1 MSFIRH
7 RLFLFHSPLFNFKA
21 PYPIMVV
28 KMINPTNEIAE
39 IKVSYNSVSTPEVKI
54 TSVQKAA
61 EILLSTWDKD
71 TIELQE
77 EFKVMFLNR
86 TNLVLGIYPLS
97 KGTSSATLVDVK
109 LIFGAALKSN
119 ASGIIITHNHPS
131 GNLKP
136 SDADIDLTKKIK
148 KCADFLD
155 ITLIDHIIVTKNG
168 YFSFS
173 NEGKLG

>member
-1 MSFIRH
+1 
-7 RLFLFHSPLFNFKA
+7 
-21 PYPIMVV
+21 MVV

-86 TNLVLGIYPLS
+86 ANLVLGIYPLS
-97 KGTSSATLVDVK
+97 KGTTSGTLVDVK
-109 LIFGAALKSN
+109 LIFGVALKSN
-119 ASGIIITHNHPS
+119 ASGIII
-131 GNLKP
+131 
-136 SDADIDLTKKIK
+136 TKKIK

-173 NEGKLG
+173 NEGKIS

>member
-1 MSFIRH
+1 
-7 RLFLFHSPLFNFKA
+7 
-21 PYPIMVV
+21 
-28 KMINPTNEIAE
+28 MINPTNEIAE

-86 TNLVLGIYPLS
+86 ANLVLGIYPLS
-97 KGTSSATLVDVK
+97 KGTTSGTLVDVK

-136 SDADIDLTKKIK
+136 SDADIELTKKIK

-168 YFSFS
+168 FFSFS
-173 NEGKLG
+173 NEGKLS

>member
-1 MSFIRH
+1 M
-7 RLFLFHSPLFNFKA
+7 L
-21 PYPIMVV
+21 V

-77 EFKVMFLNR
+77 EFKVIFLNR
-86 TNLVLGIYPLS
+86 ANLVLGIYPLS
-97 KGTSSATLVDVK
+97 KGTTSGTLVDVK
-109 LIFGAALKSN
+109 LIFGVALKSN

-173 NEGKLG
+173 NEGKLS

>member
-1 MSFIRH
+1 
-7 RLFLFHSPLFNFKA
+7 
-21 PYPIMVV
+21 MVV

-39 IKVSYNSVSTPEVKI
+39 IKVSYNSLSTPEVKI

-71 TIELQE
+71 TLELQE

-86 TNLVLGIYPLS
+86 ANLVLGIYPLS
-97 KGTSSATLVDVK
+97 KGTTSGTLVDVK
-109 LIFGAALKSN
+109 LIFVVALKSN

-155 ITLIDHIIVTKNG
+155 ITLIDHLIITRNG

-173 NEGKLG
+173 NEGKLS

>member
-1 MSFIRH
+1 
-7 RLFLFHSPLFNFKA
+7 
-21 PYPIMVV
+21 MVV

-86 TNLVLGIYPLS
+86 ANLVLGIYPLS
-97 KGTSSATLVDVK
+97 KGTTSGTLVDVK
-109 LIFGAALKSN
+109 LIFGVALKSN

-136 SDADIDLTKKIK
+136 SDADIELTKKIN
-148 KCADFLD
+148 
-155 ITLIDHIIVTKNG
+155 I
-168 YFSFS
+168 
-173 NEGKLG
+173 

>member
-1 MSFIRH
+1 
-7 RLFLFHSPLFNFKA
+7 
-21 PYPIMVV
+21 MVV

-61 EILLSTWDKD
+61 EILLSTWDND

-86 TNLVLGIYPLS
+86 ANLVLGIYPLS
-97 KGTSSATLVDVK
+97 KGTTSGTLVDVK

-173 NEGKLG
+173 NEKLLS

>member
-1 MSFIRH
+1 
-7 RLFLFHSPLFNFKA
+7 
-21 PYPIMVV
+21 MVV

-86 TNLVLGIYPLS
+86 ANLVLGIYPLS
-97 KGTSSATLVDVK
+97 KGTTSGTLVDVK

-136 SDADIDLTKKIK
+136 SDADIELTKKIK

-168 YFSFS
+168 FYSFS
-173 NEGKLG
+173 NEGKLS

>member
-1 MSFIRH
+1 
-7 RLFLFHSPLFNFKA
+7 
-21 PYPIMVV
+21 MVV

-61 EILLSTWDKD
+61 EILLSTWDND

-86 TNLVLGIYPLS
+86 ANLVLGIYPLS
-97 KGTSSATLVDVK
+97 KGTTSGTLVDVK
-109 LIFGAALKSN
+109 LIFGVALKSN

-136 SDADIDLTKKIK
+136 SDADIELTKKIK

>member
-1 MSFIRH
+1 
-7 RLFLFHSPLFNFKA
+7 
-21 PYPIMVV
+21 MVV

-86 TNLVLGIYPLS
+86 ANLVLGIYPLS
-97 KGTSSATLVDVK
+97 KGTTSGTLVDVK

-136 SDADIDLTKKIK
+136 SDADIELTKKIK

-168 YFSFS
+168 FFSFS
-173 NEGKLG
+173 NEGKLS

>member
-1 MSFIRH
+1 
-7 RLFLFHSPLFNFKA
+7 
-21 PYPIMVV
+21 MVV

-39 IKVSYNSVSTPEVKI
+39 IKVSYNFVSTPEVKI

-77 EFKVMFLNR
+77 EFKVIFLNR
-86 TNLVLGIYPLS
+86 SNLVLGIYPLS
-97 KGTSSATLVDVK
+97 KGTTSGTLVDVK
-109 LIFGAALKSN
+109 LIFGVALKSN

-136 SDADIDLTKKIK
+136 SDADIELTKKIK

-155 ITLIDHIIVTKNG
+155 ITLIDHIIVTKNDF
-168 YFSFS
+168 YSFS

>member
-1 MSFIRH
+1 
-7 RLFLFHSPLFNFKA
+7 
-21 PYPIMVV
+21 MVV
-28 KMINPTNEIAE
+28 KMIIPTNEIAE

-61 EILLSTWDKD
+61 EILLSTWDND

-86 TNLVLGIYPLS
+86 ANLVLGIYPLS
-97 KGTSSATLVDVK
+97 KGTTSGTLVDVK
-109 LIFGAALKSN
+109 LIFGVALKSN

-136 SDADIDLTKKIK
+136 SDADIELTKKIK
-148 KCADFLD
+148 KCSDFLD
-155 ITLIDHIIVTKNG
+155 ITLIDHIILTKNG

>member
-1 MSFIRH
+1 
-7 RLFLFHSPLFNFKA
+7 
-21 PYPIMVV
+21 MVV

-77 EFKVMFLNR
+77 EFKVIFLNR
-86 TNLVLGIYPLS
+86 ANLVLGIYPLS
-97 KGTSSATLVDVK
+97 KGTTSGTLVDVK

-136 SDADIDLTKKIK
+136 SDADIELTKKIK

>member
-1 MSFIRH
+1 
-7 RLFLFHSPLFNFKA
+7 
-21 PYPIMVV
+21 MVV

-71 TIELQE
+71 TLELQE

-86 TNLVLGIYPLS
+86 ANLVLGIYPLS
-97 KGTSSATLVDVK
+97 KGTTSGTLVDVK
-109 LIFGAALKSN
+109 LIFGVALKSN

-136 SDADIDLTKKIK
+136 SDADIELTKKIK

-168 YFSFS
+168 FYSFS
-173 NEGKLG
+173 NEGKLS